1 MFIAGAGASGNR
13 RLSAM
18 RFHDSVPALV
28 AINFQNASRN
38 EKLTVIETTQ

>member
-1 MFIAGAGASGNR
+1 MFIVDAGLSGNR

-28 AINFQNASRN
+28 ATIFQNASRN